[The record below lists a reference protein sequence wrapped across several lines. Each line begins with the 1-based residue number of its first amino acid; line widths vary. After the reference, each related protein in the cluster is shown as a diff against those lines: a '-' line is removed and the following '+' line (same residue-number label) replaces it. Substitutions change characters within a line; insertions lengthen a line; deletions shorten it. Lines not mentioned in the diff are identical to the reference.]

1 MQELYSHFLKYPIAV
16 TDTRAILPDSIFF
29 ALKGPNFN
37 ANEFA
42 EKALES
48 GSKFAVIDEAK
59 YKKDDRFILVED
71 VLTTL
76 QKLANHHRKQFSI
89 PVLALTGTNG
99 KTTTKELIHAVLSQ
113 KFNVLSTKGNLNN
126 HIGVPLTLLNL
137 KKEHDF
143 AVIEMGA
150 NKRGDIKEL
159 CDIADPDYG
168 MITNIGK
175 AHLEGFGDIESV
187 LQTKTEIYQHIRN
200 KKGKIFINTDN
211 LLLKEKGND
220 LSHESYGFNSGN
232 LRGRNIQVNPFLS
245 LEIISFNR
253 ENVENSEEKIQI
265 QTHLVGTYNAENI
278 LAACCIGNF
287 FGVENQ
293 KIKSGLENY
302 IPSNNRSQIIQKENC
317 TILMD
322 AYNANPSSM
331 KAAIE
336 NFAAIH
342 HPDKYFVLGDMFE
355 LGESSEL
362 EHQQVIELA
371 DEKNLKGIFVGK
383 AFFSLKNEKN
393 KFLTTTE
400 EAKTLIQLE
409 LKKGRLYLIK
419 GSRGMKL
426 ETLLEVI

>member
-1 MQELYSHFLKYPIAV
+1 MQELYSLFLKFPIAV

-48 GSKFAVIDEAK
+48 GSRFAVIDEAK
-59 YKKDDRFILVED
+59 YKKDNRFILVDD

-76 QKLANHHRKQFSI
+76 QKLANHHRNQFSI
-89 PVLALTGTNG
+89 PVLGLTGTNG

-113 KFNVLSTKGNLNN
+113 KYNVLSTKGNLNN

-137 KKEHDF
+137 NKEHEF
-143 AVIEMGA
+143 AIIEMGA
-150 NKRGDIKEL
+150 NKQGDIKEL
-159 CDIADPDYG
+159 CDIADPDFG

-175 AHLEGFGDIESV
+175 AHLEGFGNIETV

-200 KKGKIFINTDN
+200 KKGKIFLNKDN
-211 LLLKEKGND
+211 LLLTEKGND
-220 LSHESYGFNSGN
+220 ISHESYGFDSGN
-232 LRGRNIQVNPFLS
+232 VKGHNIKVNPFLS
-245 LEIISFNR
+245 LEIEI
-253 ENVENSEEKIQI
+253 SEEKIQI

-278 LAACCIGNF
+278 VAACCIGTF
-287 FGVENQ
+287 FKVENQ
-293 KIKSGLENY
+293 KMKFGLENY
-302 IPSNNRSQIIQKENC
+302 IPSNNRSQIIQKEKC

-336 NFAAIH
+336 NFAAID
-342 HPDKYFVLGDMFE
+342 HPDKFFVLGDMFE
-355 LGESSEL
+355 LGETSEL
-362 EHQQVIELA
+362 EHQAIIQLA
-371 DEKNLKGIFVGK
+371 EEKNLKGIFVGN
-383 AFFSLKNEKN
+383 AFFSLKNEN
-393 KFLTTTE
+393 NIFLNTTE
-400 EAKTLIQLE
+400 EAKNLIQSN
-409 LKKGRLYLIK
+409 LKKERLYLIK

-426 ETLLEVI
+426 EGILEVLE

>member
-1 MQELYSHFLKYPIAV
+1 MEELYSHFLKFPIAV

-48 GSKFAVIDEAK
+48 GSRFAVIDEAK
-59 YKKDDRFILVED
+59 FKKDDRFILVDD
-71 VLTTL
+71 VLITL

-89 PVLALTGTNG
+89 PVLGLTGTNG

-126 HIGVPLTLLNL
+126 HIGVPLTLLSL
-137 KKEHDF
+137 KKEHEF

-150 NKRGDIKEL
+150 NKKGDIQEL

-168 MITNIGK
+168 LITNIGK
-175 AHLEGFGDIESV
+175 AHLEGFGSV
-187 LQTKTEIYQHIRN
+187 DTILQTKTELFNHIRN
-200 KKGKIFINTDN
+200 KKGKIFLNTDN
-211 LLLKEKGND
+211 ILLSEKGKD
-220 LSHESYGFNSGN
+220 ILHESYGLNSGN
-232 LRGRNIQVNPFLS
+232 VKGKNIKVNPFLS
-245 LEIISFNR
+245 LE
-253 ENVENSEEKIQI
+253 VENTEGKIQI

-278 LAACCIGNF
+278 VAACSIGTF
-287 FGVENQ
+287 FGVENH
-293 KIKSGLENY
+293 KIKLGLENY
-302 IPSNNRSQIIQKENC
+302 IPSNNRSQIIKKENC
-317 TILMD
+317 IILMD

-336 NFAAIH
+336 NFAAID

-355 LGESSEL
+355 LGESSDA
-362 EHQQVIELA
+362 EHRTVIQLA
-371 DEKNLKGIFVGK
+371 EEKNLKGIFVGK
-383 AFFSLKNEKN
+383 AFFSLKNEN
-393 KFLTTTE
+393 NIFLNTTD
-400 EAKTLIQLE
+400 EAKNFIQSD
-409 LKKGRLYLIK
+409 LKKDRLYMIK

-426 ETLLEVI
+426 EGVLEVLK

>member
-1 MQELYSHFLKYPIAV
+1 MQELYSHFLKFPIAV

-76 QKLANHHRKQFSI
+76 QKLANHHRKHFSI

-137 KKEHDF
+137 KKEHEF

-159 CDIADPDYG
+159 CDIADPDNG
-168 MITNIGK
+168 LITNIGK
-175 AHLEGFGDIESV
+175 AHLEGFGDVETV

-200 KKGKIFINTDN
+200 KKGKIFLNTDN

-220 LSHESYGFNSGN
+220 ISYESYGFNSGN
-232 LRGRNIQVNPFLS
+232 LRGRNIKVNPFLS
-245 LEIISFNR
+245 LE
-253 ENVENSEEKIQI
+253 VENSEGKIQI

-278 LAACCIGNF
+278 LAACSIGTF
-287 FGVENQ
+287 FGVDNQ

-302 IPSNNRSQIIQKENC
+302 IPSNNRSQIIQNENC

-336 NFAAIH
+336 NFAAIN

-362 EHQQVIELA
+362 EHQKVIQLA
-371 DEKNLKGIFVGK
+371 DEKKLQGIFVGK

-393 KFLTTTE
+393 RFLITTE
-400 EAKTLIQLE
+400 EAKNFIQSD
-409 LKKGRLYLIK
+409 LKKNRLYLIK

-426 ETLLEVI
+426 EEILEVLK